1 MIKHNKILRDSIYGS
16 LQGLIRDCGPIQNNK
31 QSIMPAANNITKNVL
46 AKLYKYGKEAMATT
60 LATYMMEEE
69 ITSLKQQRDSLL
81 QKMPGS
87 RTS

>member
-1 MIKHNKILRDSIYGS
+1 
-16 LQGLIRDCGPIQNNK
+16 
-31 QSIMPAANNITKNVL
+31 MPAANNITKNVL